1 MFTIFLIFCSLNRI
15 DHDPKLIDTFDVL
28 EMNHKH
34 NDWGVPTLDQIIAWD
49 LHKFDNKLHVAW
61 WKSLKD
67 GRIKTK
73 EGEEKWLKERRAI
86 ADKIKDWET
95 RKDFLNNTKYRGE
108 FNKDSD
114 YYPVKNWRSGYWE
127 IRVDNR
133 IIRAKIF
140 IETNTVY
147 DPEVDDRKLHPT
159 RLRRGLLKTQKE
171 LREIEERNRLG
182 ETPAYRNFRQH
193 MEGLI
198 GQPLN
203 FIR

>member
-1 MFTIFLIFCSLNRI
+1 MFILFFLVLFRI

-34 NDWGVPTLDQIIAWD
+34 NEWGVPTLDQIIAWD
-49 LHKFDNKLHVAW
+49 QHKRDNKLHVEW

-95 RKDFLNNTKYRGE
+95 RKHFLNNTKYRGE
-108 FNKDSD
+108 FNKGSD

-147 DPEVDDRKLHPT
+147 DPETDDRELHPT
-159 RLRRGLLKTQKE
+159 RLRRGLLKTKEE
-171 LREIEERNRLG
+171 LRQIEERNRLG
-182 ETPAYRNFRQH
+182 ETPAYRNFRER
-193 MEGLI
+193 MENLI